1 LPTGNKGIALVARIA
16 ATHGEMIL
24 HGARGM
30 HAAHPGTG
38 VHAVLI
44 DARQMARTLSIDD
57 ALRLALDV
65 GVARVVPDA
74 GAGGRLLAG
83 LCAYGID
90 AAGRGVARLFNL
102 HRKNGAWLKEAAGER
117 IPSVAW
123 IAHTDGHMVAHA
135 TSCIDAAQAGTRVL
149 TLLIDAGLVWGTVR
163 VDEAL
168 GAAVGR

>member
-1 LPTGNKGIALVARIA
+1 MIRNPNQRLTGCNLPTGNKGIAFVARIA

-44 DARQMARTLSIDD
+44 DARQMARTLGIDD

-90 AAGRGVARLFNL
+90 AAGRGVARLVNL
-102 HRKNGAWLKEAAGER
+102 HRKHGA
-117 IPSVAW
+117 
-123 IAHTDGHMVAHA
+123 
-135 TSCIDAAQAGTRVL
+135 
-149 TLLIDAGLVWGTVR
+149 
-163 VDEAL
+163 
-168 GAAVGR
+168 